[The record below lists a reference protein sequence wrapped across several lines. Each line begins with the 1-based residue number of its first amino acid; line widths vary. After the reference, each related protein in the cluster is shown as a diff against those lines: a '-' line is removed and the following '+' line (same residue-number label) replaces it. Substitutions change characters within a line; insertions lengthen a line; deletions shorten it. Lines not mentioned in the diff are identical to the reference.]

1 MSLDNDNEQIG
12 GMNLV
17 DSNSAELDNDIRK
30 SRIKLSIFASI
41 VSKVF
46 GVFLPLVTLPLA
58 AYHLGKSYDAFM
70 VLVNLGGLFS
80 AINLGIGPAAV
91 YKIAKYATA
100 KNEDQERTLLA
111 SSFVSAMGSSLIVAS
126 IVILIGVFAPIELI
140 FGKSFTPFEQVLRPG
155 VFFLAFIVI
164 MYALQGT
171 AVNMYT
177 GYMEVHKIRYTM
189 AAGYLLSAI
198 LAPII
203 IITTKSMFWT
213 FVVIMGIPAVL
224 PLTLIFRLLRVDRPY
239 LNGSWKWFSKSESF
253 SIFKGNMLQSVSDFG
268 LMASRQLPVVAIGFI
283 GISTLGAG
291 QAGTFIVWIQTI
303 ITVFYMVLGAITP
316 AISHAFQAKDWKWI
330 DMTNRKLWYGISL
343 AGVIGTFLAMGIGPL
358 LLNKLYAARFEVTSI
373 DCLFLALALLS
384 NIFMSWFAALCT
396 SIGMFRQNSV
406 GGIIQ
411 GVVALLVFIPASQF
425 NGFITIGICIVCAD
439 TARSIYTYLH
449 FLKRRKLELHDM
461 AAPQAN

>member
-1 MSLDNDNEQIG
+1 MNLDNDSEEIAEL
-12 GMNLV
+12 NLAE
-17 DSNSAELDNDIRK
+17 SNSTESDDDIRK

-41 VSKVF
+41 VSKIF

-70 VLVNLGGLFS
+70 VLVNLGGLFT
-80 AINLGIGPAAV
+80 AINLGIGPAVV
-91 YKIAKYATA
+91 YKIAKYATS
-100 KNEDQERTLLA
+100 KDEDKERMLLA
-111 SSFVSAMGSSLIVAS
+111 SSFVSAMSSSLIVAS
-126 IVILIGVFAPIELI
+126 IVILIGCFAPIELI
-140 FGKSFTPFEQVLRPG
+140 FGKSFTPFEYVLRPG

-177 GYMEVHKIRYTM
+177 GYMEVHKIRFTM
-189 AAGYLLSAI
+189 AAGYLLSAV
-198 LAPII
+198 LAPLV

-224 PLTLIFRLLRVDRPY
+224 PLTLIYRLLKVDRPY
-239 LNGSWKWFSKSESF
+239 LNQSWKWFSKPEAL

-316 AISHAFQAKDWKWI
+316 AISHAFQSKDWKWI
-330 DMTNRKLWYGISL
+330 DTTNRKLWYGIALS
-343 AGVIGTFLAMGIGPL
+343 GIVGIFLAMLLGPL
-358 LLNKLYAARFEVTSI
+358 LLNKLYTARFEVTSV

-384 NIFMSWFAALCT
+384 NIFMAWFAALCT
-396 SIGMFRQNSV
+396 SIGMFRQNSM

-411 GVVALLVFIPASQF
+411 GIVALLVFYPASQF

-439 TARSIYTYLH
+439 SARAIYTYLH
-449 FLKRRKLELHDM
+449 FLKRRNLEMHDL
-461 AAPQAN
+461 ASPT